1 MCKKIKPVKFLL
13 FPHRIDLN
21 YVIKV
26 SDFGLSEDVYA
37 RNYFRQGSTADGPVK
52 LPVKWMAPESLT
64 DNIFSEKSDVVSLPY
79 NQGCSLSKGHLVL
92 ERQRQLKNN
101 HGY

>member
-64 DNIFSEKSDVVSLPY
+64 DNLFSEKSDVVSLLL
-79 NQGCSLSKGHLVL
+79 CSHINKGSAL
-92 ERQRQLKNN
+92 
-101 HGY
+101 

>member
-1 MCKKIKPVKFLL
+1 M
-13 FPHRIDLN
+13 D

-37 RNYFRQGSTADGPVK
+37 RNYFRQGSTAGGPVK

-64 DNIFSEKSDVVSLPY
+64 DNLFSEKSDVVRLIRMYHCYFSRYFSTVQAALKIGQIIFSL
-79 NQGCSLSKGHLVL
+79 V
-92 ERQRQLKNN
+92 
-101 HGY
+101 